1 MIDEYKKKRMIEF
14 VEKRYPKATKEHKEK
29 MLNILIKK
37 HLIKDIKESKQSIKE
52 DKELMVKLK

>member
-1 MIDEYKKKRMIEF
+1 MIDEFKKKRMIEF
-14 VEKRYPKATKEHKEK
+14 IDKRYPKGTKEHKEK

-52 DKELMVKLK
+52 DKELMEKLK